1 MPLEQ
6 LANSLTFYAFFT
18 SSKQG
23 VTGLTVTA
31 DVYRNGTA
39 ILTAQACTAVGGG
52 LYSYTLSSASVNAE
66 GEYIALF
73 KTASTGVDQ
82 QHIPAIW
89 CISKAGVEYL
99 DAQVTSRAAIADY
112 TSARATKLDNL
123 DAAVTSRLASGNVTV
138 GSYAVGQDPATLVW
152 AAGTRTLTGFG
163 FSVTVG
169 TNNDKTGYALAVTP
183 PTVANIWDAA
193 TSGMATVGS
202 VGKRIADYVDAAVS
216 SRLATSGYTTPDN
229 TSIGTIL
236 SRADVAISTRAS
248 GADYTTA
255 RAVKLDNLD
264 ATISSRLTPA
274 GITSMQAD
282 VTAIKT
288 PVTTNLDTT
297 ISSRLAPAGI
307 TSMQADVT
315 AIKTPVVANVDATIS
330 SRLAGSAYT
339 PTTAMSADV
348 ATILSRTDVA
358 TSTRASGADYTTA
371 RAAKIDNLDA
381 TISSRLAPDGITSM
395 QADVTAIKT
404 PVATNLDAT
413 ISSRLAPAG
422 ITSLQADVTAIKT
435 PVVANLDATISSR
448 LASSTYT
455 PTTAMSA
462 DVATILSRTDVA
474 TSTRA
479 DGSAYTTTRA
489 AKLDRLDVA
498 VSSRVSAG
506 TGAIAYTTTVTAPA
520 TGAPIE
526 GVAAWVTSD
535 SAGTN
540 VIAGTQYTSASGTCT
555 FMLDAGSYYM
565 WLQKTG
571 WNFSNPVSITVST

>member
-6 LANSLTFYAFFT
+6 VSNSLTFYAFFT
-18 SSKQG
+18 YTKQG

-31 DVYRNGTA
+31 DVYRNRVS

-52 LYSYTLSSASVNAE
+52 IYSYTLASASVNAE
-66 GEYIALF
+66 GEYICLF
-73 KTASTGVDQ
+73 KTSGTVDQ

-89 CISKAGVEYL
+89 CIAKAGVEYL

-112 TSARATKLDNL
+112 TTARAAKLDNL

-138 GSYAVGQDPATLVW
+138 GSYAAGQDPATLVW
-152 AAGTRTLTGFG
+152 AAGTRTLTAFG

-193 TSGMATVGS
+193 TSGLTTVGS

-216 SRLATSGYTTPDN
+216 SRLATSGYTAPDN
-229 TSIGTIL
+229 ASIGTIL
-236 SRADVAISTRAS
+236 SRA
-248 GADYTTA
+248 
-255 RAVKLDNLD
+255 
-264 ATISSRLTPA
+264 
-274 GITSMQAD
+274 
-282 VTAIKT
+282 
-288 PVTTNLDTT
+288 
-297 ISSRLAPAGI
+297 
-307 TSMQADVT
+307 
-315 AIKTPVVANVDATIS
+315 
-330 SRLAGSAYT
+330 
-339 PTTAMSADV
+339 
-348 ATILSRTDVA
+348 DVA

-371 RAAKIDNLDA
+371 RAVKIDNLD
-381 TISSRLAPDGITSM
+381 T
-395 QADVTAIKT
+395 
-404 PVATNLDAT
+404 T

-422 ITSLQADVTAIKT
+422 ITNLQADVTAIKT

-448 LASSTYT
+448 LASSAYT

-479 DGSAYTTTRA
+479 DGSAYTNTRA

-535 SAGTN
+535 SAGAN
-540 VIAGTQYTSASGTCT
+540 VIAGTQYTSASGACT

>member
-6 LANSLTFYAFFT
+6 VSNSLTFYAFFT
-18 SSKQG
+18 NTKQG

-31 DVYRNGTA
+31 DVYRNGTS

-52 LYSYTLSSASVNAE
+52 LYSYTLSSANVTAE
-66 GEYIALF
+66 GEYICLF
-73 KTASTGVDQ
+73 KTASTSVDQ

-89 CISKAGVEYL
+89 CIAKAGVEYL

-112 TSARATKLDNL
+112 TTARAAKIDNL

-138 GSYAVGQDPATLVW
+138 GSYAAGQDPATLVW
-152 AAGTRTLTGFG
+152 AAGTRTLTAFG

-193 TSGMATVGS
+193 TSGLTTVGS

-216 SRLATSGYTTPDN
+216 SRLATSGYTAPDN

-236 SRADVAISTRAS
+236 SRADVATSTRAS
-248 GADYTTA
+248 AADYTTA
-255 RAVKLDNLD
+255 RAANLDNLD
-264 ATISSRLTPA
+264 ATISSRLAPA
-274 GITSMQAD
+274 GITNLQADVTAIKTPVTTNLDATISSRLAPADITSMQAD

-288 PVTTNLDTT
+288 PVTTNLDAT

-315 AIKTPVVANVDATIS
+315 E
-330 SRLAGSAYT
+330 
-339 PTTAMSADV
+339 
-348 ATILSRTDVA
+348 
-358 TSTRASGADYTTA
+358 
-371 RAAKIDNLDA
+371 
-381 TISSRLAPDGITSM
+381 
-395 QADVTAIKT
+395 
-404 PVATNLDAT
+404 
-413 ISSRLAPAG
+413 
-422 ITSLQADVTAIKT
+422 IKT

-448 LASSTYT
+448 LASSAYT

-479 DGSAYTTTRA
+479 DGSAYTNTRA

-506 TGAIAYTTTVTAPA
+506 TGAIAYTTTVTAPT

-535 SAGTN
+535 SAGAN
-540 VIAGTQYTSASGTCT
+540 VIAGTQYTSASGVCT

-565 WLQKTG
+565 WLQLSG
-571 WNFSNPVSITVST
+571 WNFNNPTFFVVS

>member
-6 LANSLTFYAFFT
+6 VSNSLTFYAFFT
-18 SSKQG
+18 YTKQG

-31 DVYRNGTA
+31 DVYRNGVS

-52 LYSYTLSSASVNAE
+52 IYSYTLASANVNAE
-66 GEYIALF
+66 GEYICLF
-73 KTASTGVDQ
+73 KTAGTVDQ

-89 CISKAGVEYL
+89 CIAKAGVEYL

-112 TSARATKLDNL
+112 TTARAAKLDNL

-138 GSYAVGQDPATLVW
+138 GSYAAGQDPATLVW
-152 AAGTRTLTGFG
+152 AAGTRTLTAFG

-193 TSGMATVGS
+193 TSGLTTVGS

-216 SRLATSGYTTPDN
+216 SRLATSGYTAPDN
-229 TSIGTIL
+229 ANIGTIL
-236 SRADVAISTRAS
+236 SRTDVATSTRAS
-248 GADYTTA
+248 GADYTGA
-255 RAVKLDNLD
+255 RAANLD
-264 ATISSRLTPA
+264 
-274 GITSMQAD
+274 
-282 VTAIKT
+282 
-288 PVTTNLDTT
+288 NLDTT

-330 SRLAGSAYT
+330 SRLT
-339 PTTAMSADV
+339 PA
-348 ATILSRTDVA
+348 
-358 TSTRASGADYTTA
+358 
-371 RAAKIDNLDA
+371 
-381 TISSRLAPDGITSM
+381 GITSM

-404 PVATNLDAT
+404 PV
-413 ISSRLAPAG
+413 
-422 ITSLQADVTAIKT
+422 
-435 PVVANLDATISSR
+435 VANVDATISSR
-448 LASSTYT
+448 LASSAYT

-489 AKLDRLDVA
+489 TKLDRLDVA

-506 TGAIAYTTTVTAPA
+506 TGAIAYTTTVTAPS

-535 SAGTN
+535 SAGAN
-540 VIAGTQYTSASGTCT
+540 VIAGTQYTSASGVCT